1 MHLPLHGPTA
11 AAADAAAAAAN
22 AAAAADDD
30 LAAAAMDRGREQFL
44 GTILRAPG
52 LWRDLNI
59 K

>member
-30 LAAAAMDRGREQFL
+30 LAAGA
-44 GTILRAPG
+44 GTVFGDNFKGSRPVARP
-52 LWRDLNI
+52 
-59 K
+59 